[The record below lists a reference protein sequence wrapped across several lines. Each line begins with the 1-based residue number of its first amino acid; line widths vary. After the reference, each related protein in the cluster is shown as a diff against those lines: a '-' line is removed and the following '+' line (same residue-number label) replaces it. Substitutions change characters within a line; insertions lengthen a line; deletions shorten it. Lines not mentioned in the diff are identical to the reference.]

1 MCDEKYADFKDIQV
15 LQKHLLRF
23 LNGTKLKD
31 KVTISSLLVKFNYL
45 SVNQLAAQIKLGEV
59 WKALKIEDYPLKI
72 KKQSLNKDGACTRA
86 ATSGKPCEIGKKTLT
101 KKLA

>member
-59 WKALKIEDYPLKI
+59 WKGGTFKLSNFRLK
-72 KKQSLNKDGACTRA
+72 
-86 ATSGKPCEIGKKTLT
+86 
-101 KKLA
+101 